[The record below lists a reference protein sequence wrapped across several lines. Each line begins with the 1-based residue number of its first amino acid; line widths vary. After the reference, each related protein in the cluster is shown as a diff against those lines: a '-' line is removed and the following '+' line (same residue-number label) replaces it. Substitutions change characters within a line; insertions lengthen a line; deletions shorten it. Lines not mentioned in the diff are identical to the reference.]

1 MILCK
6 GTYFLIRWVIILLLV
21 ELKDRFNNIA
31 IWKKGNQRAPHKP
44 LLLLYALS
52 QVDIKKDRYIPYNA
66 VREKLGYLL
75 KQFGPDR
82 KSYHPEQ
89 PFVCLKNDG
98 IWELNQSIQNNEF
111 SNRLLL
117 AQHIS
122 GGFTQEV
129 YQQLVGNP
137 ELIHELA
144 QMILNQHFPET
155 FHEDILNALELDF
168 HVDKKEI
175 KERETVLLEIKY
187 LKHMNIV
194 VRFVDS
200 MSDYQSN

>member
-1 MILCK
+1 M
-6 GTYFLIRWVIILLLV
+6 LLV